1 MLTVGDGEQRAVR
14 CVHVTFCYI
23 VSLCRPVNSG
33 IVLDIKLLNKKTKK
47 QKTNVYDLY
56 QY

>member
-33 IVLDIKLLNKKTKK
+33 IVLNIKLLNKKNKK